1 MAMMEAKTSAFVET
15 FGDSPYVRALDFFL
29 MFPSFDYSKTQVA
42 REAGVSRITMDSIWS
57 QLLKEGFIK
66 KTRDIGRAELFKLN
80 VENPRIK
87 ALMDTDFRLS
97 QAFAQEQLAAEK
109 IPAKNKRAQG

>member
-1 MAMMEAKTSAFVET
+1 MEAKKSAFVET
-15 FGDSPYVRALDFFL
+15 FGDSPYVRTLDFFL
-29 MFPSFDYSKTQVA
+29 TFPSFDYSKTQVA
-42 REAGVSRITMDSIWS
+42 RETGVSRITMDFIWG

-80 VENPRIK
+80 MQNPRVK
-87 ALMDTDFRLS
+87 TLLDTDFRLS
-97 QAFAQEQLAAEK
+97 RAFAEEQLAAEK